1 LFERVLVSTDFSK
14 YSQKVI
20 ESVGEIPGV
29 KEVVLLHIMA
39 APGLARVWDPGAR
52 AEDAKKRLDEEAK
65 PLESLGIAV
74 KKRAEP
80 LVGGEVA
87 KKIDIVSEE
96 EEGVDL
102 VVIGVRSKGFVGKV
116 LLGSVAKDILRYGTK
131 NLLLMRLLP
140 IEGGERFEKH
150 SSMIFSKILCP
161 TDFSE
166 PAEDA
171 IKILKDI
178 KGVEEVVLLTVLSKD
193 LADVDLES
201 EKEEA
206 EEKLAAIKA
215 GFEDSGIAASVRV
228 AVGSPAKEIITAAE
242 DEEVSLIAM
251 SSHGKGWVRQMIVGS
266 VAYDVSNS
274 GTRPVLVL
282 RVV

>member
-1 LFERVLVSTDFSK
+1 MFERVLVSTDFSK

-20 ESVGEIPGV
+20 ESVAGLPGA
-29 KEVVLLHIMA
+29 KEVVLLHVMA

-52 AEDAKKRLDEEAK
+52 AEEARKRLDEEAK

-87 KKIDIVSEE
+87 KKIDLVSE

-102 VVIGVRSKGFVGKV
+102 VVIGVRGKGYVGKV

-140 IEGGERFEKH
+140 MEGGERFEKH
-150 SSMIFSKILCP
+150 SPMVFSKVLCP

-171 IKILKDI
+171 INILKKM
-178 KGVEEVVLLTVLSKD
+178 KGVGEVVLLTVLSKD
-193 LADVDLES
+193 LVDVDLEA
-201 EKEEA
+201 EKKEA
-206 EEKLAAIKA
+206 EEKLAAVKA
-215 GFEDSGIAASVRV
+215 GFDDAGIPASFRI

-242 DEEVSLIAM
+242 DEEASLIAM
-251 SSHGKGWVRQMIVGS
+251 SSHGKGWVRQMVVGS

-282 RVV
+282 RAA

>member
-20 ESVGEIPGV
+20 ESVGGLPGV
-29 KEVVLLHIMA
+29 KEVVLLHIMV

-52 AEDAKKRLDEEAK
+52 AEEARKRLDEEAK

-80 LVGGEVA
+80 LVGGDVA
-87 KKIDIVSEE
+87 KKIDVVSE

-102 VVIGVRSKGFVGKV
+102 VVIGVRGKGFVGKV

-150 SSMIFSKILCP
+150 SPMVFSKVLCP

-166 PAEDA
+166 PAEEA

-178 KGVEEVVLLTVLSKD
+178 KGVGEVVLLTVLSKD
-193 LADVDLES
+193 LVDVDLES
-201 EKEEA
+201 EKKEA
-206 EEKLAAIKA
+206 EEKLAAVKA
-215 GFEDSGIAASVRV
+215 GFEDAGIPASFRI

-242 DEEVSLIAM
+242 DEEASLIAM
-251 SSHGKGWVRQMIVGS
+251 SSHGKGWVRQMVVGS

-282 RVV
+282 RAA

>member
-1 LFERVLVSTDFSK
+1 MFERVLVSTDFSK

-20 ESVGEIPGV
+20 ESVGGIPGV
-29 KEVVLLHIMA
+29 KEVVLLHVMA

-52 AEDAKKRLDEEAK
+52 AEEAKKKLAEEAK

-74 KKRAEP
+74 KMRAEP

-87 KKIDIVSEE
+87 KKIESVSEE
-96 EEGVDL
+96 EKVDL

-150 SSMIFSKILCP
+150 SSMIFSKVLCP

-171 IKILKDI
+171 IKIVKDI
-178 KGVEEVVLLTVLSKD
+178 KGVDEVVLLTVLSKD
-193 LADVDLES
+193 LIDVDLES
-201 EKEEA
+201 EKKEV

-215 GFEDSGIAASVRV
+215 GFEESGIAASVRV
-228 AVGSPAKEIITAAE
+228 AVGSPAEEIITAAE
-242 DEEVSLIAM
+242 DEEVSIIAM
-251 SSHGKGWVRQMIVGS
+251 SSHGKGWVRQMVVGS

>member
-1 LFERVLVSTDFSK
+1 MFESVLVSTDFSK

-20 ESVGEIPGV
+20 ESVGGIPGV
-29 KEVVLLHIMA
+29 KEVVLLHVMT

-52 AEDAKKRLDEEAK
+52 AEEAKKRLAEDAK

-87 KKIDIVSEE
+87 KKIDIVSE

-150 SSMIFSKILCP
+150 SSMIFSKVLCP

-171 IKILKDI
+171 INLLKDI
-178 KGVEEVVLLTVLSKD
+178 KGVGEVVLLTVLSKD
-193 LADVDLES
+193 LVDVDLES
-201 EKEEA
+201 EKKEV
-206 EEKLAAIKA
+206 EEKLTAIKA

-228 AVGSPAKEIITAAE
+228 AVGSTAKEIITAAE

-251 SSHGKGWVRQMIVGS
+251 SSHGKGWVRQMVVGS

>member
-1 LFERVLVSTDFSK
+1 MFERVLVSTDFSK

-20 ESVGEIPGV
+20 ESVGGLPGA
-29 KEVVLLHIMA
+29 KEVVLLHVMA

-52 AEDAKKRLDEEAK
+52 AEEARKRLDEEAK

-87 KKIDIVSEE
+87 KKIDLVSE

-102 VVIGVRSKGFVGKV
+102 VVIGVRGKGYVGKV

-140 IEGGERFEKH
+140 MEGGERFEKH
-150 SSMIFSKILCP
+150 SPMVFSKVLCP

-171 IKILKDI
+171 INILKKM
-178 KGVEEVVLLTVLSKD
+178 KGVGEVVLLTVLSKD
-193 LADVDLES
+193 LVDVDLEA
-201 EKEEA
+201 EKKEA
-206 EEKLAAIKA
+206 EEKLAAVKA
-215 GFEDSGIAASVRV
+215 GFDDAGIPASFRI

-242 DEEVSLIAM
+242 DEEASLIAM
-251 SSHGKGWVRQMIVGS
+251 SSHGKGWVRQMVVGS

-282 RVV
+282 RAA

>member
-1 LFERVLVSTDFSK
+1 MFERVLVSTDFSK

-20 ESVGEIPGV
+20 ESVAGLPGAKEI
-29 KEVVLLHIMA
+29 VLLHVMA

-52 AEDAKKRLDEEAK
+52 AEEARKRLDEEAK

-87 KKIDIVSEE
+87 KKIDLVSE

-102 VVIGVRSKGFVGKV
+102 VVIGVRGKGYVGKV

-140 IEGGERFEKH
+140 MEGGERFEKH
-150 SSMIFSKILCP
+150 SPMVFSKVLCP

-171 IKILKDI
+171 INILKKM
-178 KGVEEVVLLTVLSKD
+178 KGVGEVVLLTVLSKD
-193 LADVDLES
+193 LVDVDLEA
-201 EKEEA
+201 EKKEA
-206 EEKLAAIKA
+206 EEKLAAVKA
-215 GFEDSGIAASVRV
+215 GFDDAGIPASFRI

-242 DEEVSLIAM
+242 DEEASLIAM
-251 SSHGKGWVRQMIVGS
+251 SSHGKGWVRQMVVGS

-282 RVV
+282 RAA

>member
-1 LFERVLVSTDFSK
+1 MFERVLVSTDFSK

-20 ESVGEIPGV
+20 ESVAGLPGA
-29 KEVVLLHIMA
+29 KEVVLLHVMA

-52 AEDAKKRLDEEAK
+52 AEEARKRLDEEAK

-87 KKIDIVSEE
+87 KKIDLVSE

-102 VVIGVRSKGFVGKV
+102 VVIGVRGKGYVGKV

-140 IEGGERFEKH
+140 MEGGERFEKH
-150 SSMIFSKILCP
+150 SPMVFSKVLCP

-171 IKILKDI
+171 ISILKNM
-178 KGVEEVVLLTVLSKD
+178 KGVGEVVLLTVLSKD
-193 LADVDLES
+193 LVDVDLEA
-201 EKEEA
+201 EKKEA
-206 EEKLAAIKA
+206 EEKLAAVKA
-215 GFEDSGIAASVRV
+215 GFDDAGIPASFRI

-242 DEEVSLIAM
+242 DEEASLIAM
-251 SSHGKGWVRQMIVGS
+251 SSHGKGWVRQMVVGS

-282 RVV
+282 RAA

>member
-20 ESVGEIPGV
+20 ESVGGIPGV
-29 KEVVLLHIMA
+29 KEVVLLHVMA

-52 AEDAKKRLDEEAK
+52 AEEAKKKLAEEAK

-74 KKRAEP
+74 KMRAEP

-87 KKIDIVSEE
+87 KKIESVSEE
-96 EEGVDL
+96 EKVDL

-150 SSMIFSKILCP
+150 SSMIFSKVLCP

-171 IKILKDI
+171 IKIVKDI
-178 KGVEEVVLLTVLSKD
+178 KGVDEVVLLTVLSKD
-193 LADVDLES
+193 LIDVDLES
-201 EKEEA
+201 EKKEV

-215 GFEDSGIAASVRV
+215 GFEESGIAASVRV
-228 AVGSPAKEIITAAE
+228 AVGSPAEEIITAAE
-242 DEEVSLIAM
+242 DEEVSIIAM
-251 SSHGKGWVRQMIVGS
+251 SSHGKGWVRQMVVGS